1 MSTVNLSLSNKLREL
16 RISHG
21 YTQEYIG
28 NYLNITRQGYAHYEK
43 GGRTPDNQ
51 TLLHLA
57 SLYSLS
63 IDELINNNFIPNTL
77 HEDATY
83 STNERLNT
91 ENSKTRNVVH
101 PNNSIEK
108 KLLEN
113 FRQLTPNIQ
122 LDILEYVKY
131 RVYKGQKQ

>member
-108 KLLEN
+108 NLLEN

>member
-21 YTQEYIG
+21 YTQKYLG

-51 TLLHLA
+51 TLLQLA
-57 SLYSLS
+57 SLYALS
-63 IDELINNNFIPNTL
+63 IDELINNNFIPSML

-83 STNERLNT
+83 STNDRVNP
-91 ENSKTRNVVH
+91 ENSKTRNIVQ
-101 PNNSIEK
+101 PNNSNEK
-108 KLLEN
+108 VLLEN
-113 FRQLTPNIQ
+113 FRQLTPNSQ
-122 LDILEYVKY
+122 LDVLEYVKY